1 MSDNPLQTMPP
12 TLECTT
18 AASAQAAAHWQAN
31 LSALQS
37 FQLDLASRFSSPPK
51 PQPWVFAR
59 DGFLTTRIDTTWLSG
74 CSVPLLTARSLLKT
88 LELSGTLGCF
98 LNPSH
103 AAQIRAA
110 LEKIQPIQALLIVV
124 PRLSDLATVLQ
135 CDDFSGEIAAGRLFF
150 VAGEDWGDQMG
161 ALFEKYPGLPLPQ
174 QFLRTLL
181 LDDAEM
187 HEMSGEAQKV
197 ISRETTRRAEMAP
210 GIVSAAARATG
221 GILVVAG
228 SRFNLADLSNIAL
241 RRTLLGNGSFIA
253 FDPDHP
259 LTASPLAL
267 AQVAGSCRA
276 IVAADLF
283 RADLPGTVS
292 LETRWITWITTGR
305 IASPDPQAVGDA
317 VLLADAAWKSDA
329 IKAGWPL
336 DRIRIAG
343 WPQIMPAQP
352 APPGPPVAA
361 IAADTQ
367 TIEIPQKIRDFSSQL
382 LLWEFIEDELQK
394 KPMAL
399 DQNVD
404 RYLDVRQKRF
414 NIPGETLDRAL
425 FLNRLIRPAY
435 QQGVARLILKHR
447 VRPVLIGR
455 GWSEIREFK
464 AYAMGQPES
473 MDDLARVLAGCHFVI
488 KAFPTDAA
496 VVSALRLRVVSIAD
510 IVGANHSSECISGAS
525 HPILDREL
533 IDSLI

>member
-1 MSDNPLQTMPP
+1 MSP

-18 AASAQAAAHWQAN
+18 AASAQAAANWQAN
-31 LSALQS
+31 FSALQS
-37 FQLDLASRFSSPPK
+37 FQLDLASRFSSAPE
-51 PQPWVFAR
+51 PQSWIFAR
-59 DGFLTTRIDTTWLSG
+59 DGFLTTRTDTTWLSG
-74 CSVPLLTARSLLKT
+74 CSVPLTAARSLLKT
-88 LELSGTLGCF
+88 LELTGTLGCF

-110 LEKIQPIQALLIVV
+110 LEKIQPIQALLIVT
-124 PRLSDLATVLQ
+124 PGFSDLAVVLQ
-135 CDDFSGEIAAGRLFF
+135 CDDFSSEIGAGRLFF
-150 VAGEDWGDQMG
+150 VAGEDWGDQMA

-197 ISRETTRRAEMAP
+197 ISRETNRRAEMAP
-210 GIVSAAARATG
+210 QIVSTGRAHG

-241 RRTLLGNGSFIA
+241 RRSLLGDGSFIA

-267 AQVAGSCRA
+267 AQAAGNCRA

-292 LETRWITWITTGR
+292 METHWITWITTGR
-305 IASPDPQAVGDA
+305 IAPPDPQAAGDA
-317 VLLADAAWKSDA
+317 ILLADPSWKSDA
-329 IKAGWPL
+329 IKAGWPQ

-343 WPQIMPAQP
+343 WPQILPALP
-352 APPGPPVAA
+352 TPHGPPVAA
-361 IAADTQ
+361 IMANTQ

-382 LLWEFIEDELQK
+382 LLWEFIEDELK
-394 KPMAL
+394 NKPTVL

-414 NIPGETLDRAL
+414 NIPGETLDRL
-425 FLNRLIRPAY
+425 VFLNRLIRPAY
-435 QQGVARLILKHR
+435 QQGLARLVLKHR
-447 VRPVLIGR
+447 IRPALIGR
-455 GWSEIREFK
+455 GWTEIQEFK

-473 MDDLARVLAGCHFVI
+473 MDDLMRMLAGCHFVI
-488 KAFPTDAA
+488 KSFPTEGTI
-496 VVSALRLRVVSIAD
+496 VSALSMRVVSIAN
-510 IVGANHSSECISGAS
+510 ITGAIHSSECTSGAS
-525 HPILDREL
+525 QPILAREL
-533 IDSLI
+533 IGLLI